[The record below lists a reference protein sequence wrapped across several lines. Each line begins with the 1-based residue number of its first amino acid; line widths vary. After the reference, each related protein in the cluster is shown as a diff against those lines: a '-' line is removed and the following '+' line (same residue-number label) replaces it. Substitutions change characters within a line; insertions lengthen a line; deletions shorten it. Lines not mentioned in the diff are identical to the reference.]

1 MINREERLRVS
12 RRGFLKASGVGA
24 ASMAGSIGVVPFAQS
39 AAAQGSWDAEHDI
52 VVVGSGGAAF
62 AAAITA
68 RNAGADVAMFE
79 KGAYVGGTTIASGAG
94 VWFPNNVLMQA
105 DGHEDPKEDA
115 LKYMARYSFPALYNP
130 DHETLGLP
138 QHDFD
143 MLNTYYDVSGEVST
157 MLQDIGAT
165 SWVYGGNNG
174 PAQDEIQVD
183 YMDHYEENVAP
194 RYRTVHPDTGDGG
207 QGGGGQMIGDYQA
220 WAEENGIEI
229 NLLHKVSQLVVN
241 STGEIIGVEVTVLSD
256 GDTGTPQATPV
267 TESGET
273 KLMIRARK
281 GVIFGSG
288 GFAKNQD
295 MMHNLMP
302 FPYRGGCS
310 APTNEGDFVHM
321 ATTVG
326 AKLNSMHQVWNN
338 QSVFEQAVASAD
350 SYNCTFFLQGDS
362 FLQVNKNGKR
372 FVNEKRN
379 YQDRS
384 MAHLDWDANNAGW
397 TNRLS
402 FYIHDQRQ
410 QDNWGGFFPLSS
422 DPDTAPYVM
431 KADSLEELATKIEER
446 LAELAP
452 VTGDFSLA
460 DNFTENLIA
469 EVERFN
475 GFAATGVDEDFQRG
489 EFGYDELVPWGP
501 LAPTANLD
509 PYPSEDQ
516 PTPAMYPLSS
526 EGPYYAFI
534 MTAAAVDTSGGPVIN
549 ADGQIIRWD
558 GSAIEGLYGA
568 GNAVASPGYNAYWGA
583 GMTLGNAHVW
593 GYQAAIH
600 AVASEEKSTD

>member
-1 MINREERLRVS
+1 MVNREERLRVS

-24 ASMAGSIGVVPFAQS
+24 VGMAGSIGVVPFASS
-39 AAAQGSWDAEHDI
+39 AAAQGSWDAEHD
-52 VVVGSGGAAF
+52 VVIVGSGGAAF

-79 KGAYVGGTTIASGAG
+79 KGAYVGGTTLASGAG
-94 VWFPNNVLMQA
+94 VWFPNNALMQA

-115 LKYMARYSFPALYNP
+115 VKYMARYSFPALYNP
-130 DHETLGLP
+130 NHETLGLP

-143 MLNTYYDVSGEVST
+143 MLNTYYDTSGEVST

-174 PAQDEIQVD
+174 PTRDEIQVD
-183 YMDHYEENVAP
+183 YMDHYEENIAP
-194 RYRTVHPDTGDGG
+194 QYRTLHPDSGEGG
-207 QGGGGQMIGDYQA
+207 QGGGGQMIGNYQA
-220 WAEENGIEI
+220 WAEDNGITI
-229 NLLHKVSQLVVN
+229 NLLHKVTQLVIN
-241 STGEIIGVEVTVLSD
+241 SSGDIIGVEVTVQSAD
-256 GDTGTPQATPV
+256 AAATPQATPV
-267 TESGET
+267 AESGET

-310 APTNEGDFVHM
+310 APTNEGDLVHM

-338 QSVFEQAVASAD
+338 QSVFEQALANAD
-350 SYNCTFFLQGDS
+350 GYNCTFFLQGDS
-362 FLQVNKNGKR
+362 FLQVNKNGER

-410 QDNWGGFFPLSS
+410 QDNWGGFFPLSR
-422 DPDTAPYVM
+422 DPETTPYVLM
-431 KADSLEELATKIEER
+431 ADTLEDLATKIEER

-452 VTGDFSLA
+452 MTGGFALA
-460 DNFTENLIA
+460 DDFTENLVA
-469 EVERFN
+469 EVEKFN
-475 GFAATGVDEDFQRG
+475 GYAAAGVDEDFQRG
-489 EFGYDELVPWGP
+489 DFGYDVLVPWGP

-509 PYPSEDQ
+509 PYPSDDQ
-516 PTPAMYPLSS
+516 PNSAMYPLSS

-549 ADGQIIRWD
+549 PDGQIIRWD
-558 GSAIEGLYGA
+558 GTAINGLYGA
-568 GNAVASPGYNAYWGA
+568 GNCVASPGYNAYWGA

-593 GYQAAIH
+593 GYQAAMH
-600 AVASEEKSTD
+600 AVASDEKSAN

>member
-1 MINREERLRVS
+1 MTHREERLRVS

-24 ASMAGSIGVVPFAQS
+24 ATAATGFGVVPFAKS
-39 AAAQGSWDAEHDI
+39 AAAQGSWDAEHDV

-68 RNAGADVAMFE
+68 KNAGADVAMFE
-79 KGAYVGGTTIASGAG
+79 KGAYVGGTTLASGAG
-94 VWFPNNVLMQA
+94 VWFPNNALMQA
-105 DGHEDPKEDA
+105 DGHQDPKEEA

-138 QHDFD
+138 QHDYD
-143 MLNTYYDVSGEVST
+143 MLNTYYDKSGEVST
-157 MLQDIGAT
+157 LFQDIGAT

-174 PAQDEIQVD
+174 PSRDEIQVD
-183 YMDHYEENVAP
+183 YMDHFEENVAP
-194 RYRTVHPDTGDGG
+194 KYRTVHPLSAEGG
-207 QGGGGQMIGDYQA
+207 QGGGGQMIGDYQT
-220 WAEENGIEI
+220 WAEENGVEI
-229 NLLHKVSQLVVN
+229 NLLHKVSQLILN
-241 STGEIIGVEVTVLSD
+241 DAGEVIGVEVTVLSAD
-256 GDTGTPQATPV
+256 AAGTPEATPV
-267 TESGET
+267 VDGSET
-273 KLMIRARK
+273 TLAIRARK
-281 GVIFGSG
+281 GVVFGSG

-310 APTNEGDFVHM
+310 APTNEGDFVQM

-326 AKLNSMHQVWNN
+326 AKLNSMQQVWNN
-338 QSVFEQAVASAD
+338 QSVLEQAIANAD
-350 SYNCTFFLQGDS
+350 GYNCTFFLQGDS

-397 TNRLS
+397 TNRFS

-410 QDNWGGFFPLSS
+410 QDNWGGFFPLSRE
-422 DPDTAPYVM
+422 PETTPYVLM
-431 KADSLEELATKIEER
+431 ADTLEELAAKVEER

-452 VTGDFSLA
+452 MTGGFALA
-460 DNFTENLIA
+460 DDFAENLVA
-469 EVERFN
+469 EVEKFN
-475 GFAATGVDEDFQRG
+475 GYAAAGVDEDFQRG
-489 EFGYDELVPWGP
+489 DFGYDVLVPWGP
-501 LAPTANLD
+501 LASTANLD
-509 PYPSEDQ
+509 PYPSDDQ
-516 PTPAMYPLSS
+516 PNSAMYPLSD

-549 ADGQIIRWD
+549 PDGQITRWD

-593 GYQAAIH
+593 GYQAAMH
-600 AVASEEKSTD
+600 AVASEEKSVD